1 MNVLDKFLHS
11 IAYKFP
17 KGYPDMEDE
26 QDKIILEN
34 EFTKIGITLNEILS
48 PNAQQAVDILKKEF
62 DLKDE
67 DIVSKSSTNFKV
79 LMDDNERR
87 NFLKKA
93 SNLEDFEFD
102 FNDRGSSVGR
112 LKYQPEDFKKP
123 ILIYAKPSSAQGLG
137 SAGKRNEFAF
147 NSLIN
152 SKVEENGSPITVIFK
167 SSNKN
172 IKISNVNE
180 SVDSS
185 KKDASAFAKA
195 DSQFLSTSNAVLAN
209 ISLKKR
215 NAVRWESSKTRI
227 IDGVNIFKSF
237 IEKVGKI
244 GTENEIGDFDNV
256 VLTPYTDKETKLT
269 KEGKYRLFSPKM
281 NKGLAKVVI
290 INVPRDI
297 EEDIIFGKVNS
308 NEPKTIV
315 VKETFEGGYDDYTFN
330 NGVLTINCFT
340 IYTDIEDLNDTLD
353 EPIFALSNHVGQSY
367 GIEFR
372 SFSKG
377 FLYKDQDLR
386 GASTE
391 INFNDLK

>member
-1 MNVLDKFLHS
+1 MDVLDKFLHS

-17 KGYPDMEDE
+17 KGYPDMDDE

-48 PNAQQAVDILKKEF
+48 PNAQQALDILKKEF
-62 DLKDE
+62 DLNDE
-67 DIVSKSSTNFKV
+67 NIIFTSSTNFKV
-79 LMDDNERR
+79 LMDSNERR

-93 SNLEDFEFD
+93 SNLEDFEYELAG
-102 FNDRGSSVGR
+102 GSSIGR

-123 ILIYAKPSSAQGLG
+123 ILIYAKPSNAQGLG
-137 SAGKRNEFAF
+137 SAGKRNEFEF

-172 IKISNVNE
+172 IKIPNVNE
-180 SVDSS
+180 SADSS

-195 DSQFLSTSNAVLAN
+195 DSQLLSTSNAVLAN

-244 GTENEIGDFDNV
+244 GTENETGDFDNV
-256 VLTPYTDKETKLT
+256 VLTPYIDKETKLT
-269 KEGKYRLFSPKM
+269 KKGKYRLFSPKM
-281 NKGLAKVVI
+281 DKGLSKVVI
-290 INVPRDI
+290 VNVPKDI
-297 EEDIIFGKVNS
+297 EEDIIFGKVNPS
-308 NEPKTIV
+308 EPKTIV
-315 VKETFEGGYDDYTFN
+315 VKETFEGGFDDYTFN

-340 IYTDIEDLNDTLD
+340 IYTDIEDLNGTLD